1 MNIKK
6 CHDIKVIRNIAMFR
20 IIMRHC
26 FAIYIYQLYS
36 SVLHIE
42 SYPIKIFFQTKSLAQ
57 DYL

>member
-26 FAIYIYQLYS
+26 FAIYI
-36 SVLHIE
+36 SVVLFSIAYRILSHQD
-42 SYPIKIFFQTKSLAQ
+42 FFQTKSLAQ